1 MRIDAYNKVSQMY
14 QANKVHTVESAKK
27 TGKSD
32 QLEISQTGK
41 DYQTVKQAVAGA
53 EEVRMDKVEE
63 IKKRLASGTYDV
75 SMSEIA
81 DKLLDNYFNT
91 LVQTIFKRKER
102 FSVASLI
109 EELITTLQQE
119 NDVYS
124 EMIPIAKEKSSIIAN
139 NDLLA
144 LQEITDKEQAFVEK
158 VMMLDKKREE
168 IIANVGIVLCKEAK
182 TLKIQEIIKLLEAQ
196 PKEQEKLSS
205 VHTNLKKTINELME
219 FNNHNKSLIEQSLEI
234 IEFNMNFIQSTRMS
248 PGNNYTKSAG
258 QASSVLP
265 EAGMF
270 DAKQQI
276 KDGDTPWEIL

>member
-1 MRIDAYNKVSQMY
+1 
-14 QANKVHTVESAKK
+14 
-27 TGKSD
+27 
-32 QLEISQTGK
+32 
-41 DYQTVKQAVAGA
+41 
-53 EEVRMDKVEE
+53 MD
-63 IKKRLASGTYDV
+63 
-75 SMSEIA
+75 SE
-81 DKLLDNYFNT
+81 NPHEFN
-91 LVQTIFKRKER
+91 RKER

-119 NDVYS
+119 NDVYR
-124 EMIPIAKEKSSIIAN
+124 EMIPIAKEKSNIIAN

-168 IIANVGIVLCKEAK
+168 IIANVGVVLCKDAR
-182 TLKIQEIIKLLEAQ
+182 TLKIQEIINLLETQ
-196 PKEQEKLSS
+196 PKEQERLSN
-205 VHTNLKKTINELME
+205 VHTNLKNTIDELME

-258 QASSVLP
+258 QASNALP

-270 DAKQQI
+270 DAKQ
-276 KDGDTPWEIL
+276 